1 MTSFSY
7 ANPKTEAELLSLLG
21 DSKPST
27 ALLAGGTDLV
37 PLLQARL
44 VTPERVVDLRQVD
57 SMQGITEEADGL
69 WIGALTTLDELN
81 RSELLESYAS
91 LKQVVD
97 GIRSLQV
104 QSSGTLGGDLC
115 LLPNCWYF
123 RNGYGLLGIDKGES
137 LPATGDNRYHAIFGN
152 QGPAKF
158 VSASRLAP
166 ALIAWGAKARIIGPQ
181 SEKPDLIPLELLFQ
195 TPKTNSQ
202 GVTTLKPGQ
211 LVSHVWLPKAGSE
224 QISGSYEA
232 LQLQGL
238 DWPLAACSA
247 TLEMA
252 GNVVRQARI
261 VLGHVAPTPWEAP
274 HAASSLIG
282 QPVNESTA
290 SRAADIAVENAV
302 PLSHNEYK
310 VQIARASVKRSILR
324 AAGLLE
330 GGL

>member
-1 MTSFSY
+1 MSSFSF
-7 ANPKTEAELLSLLG
+7 ANPKTEEELVSLLG
-21 DSKPST
+21 DSQGTT

-37 PLLQARL
+37 PLLRAQL
-44 VTPERVVDLRQVD
+44 VTPDRVVDLRQVE
-57 SMQGITEEADGL
+57 SMQGFTEDADGL

-81 RSELLESYAS
+81 RSELLDSYAS
-91 LKQVVD
+91 VKQVVD
-97 GIRSLQV
+97 GIRSIQV

-123 RNGYGLLGIDKGES
+123 RNGYGLLGMEKGES

-152 QGPAKF
+152 KGPAKF

-166 ALIAWGAKARIIGPQ
+166 ALIAWGAKVRVIGPKVDRP
-181 SEKPDLIPLELLFQ
+181 ELIPLELLFR
-195 TPKTNSQ
+195 TPKTSTQ

-211 LVSHVWLPKAGSE
+211 IVSHVWLPKAGLE
-224 QISGSYEA
+224 QVSGTYEA

-247 TLEMA
+247 TLELA

-261 VLGHVAPTPWEAP
+261 VLGHVAPTPWEVP

-282 QPVNESTA
+282 QPVNEVTA
-290 SRAADIAVENAV
+290 SRAADLAVENAT
-302 PLSHNEYK
+302 PLSQNAYK

-330 GGL
+330 GGI

>member
-7 ANPKTEAELLSLLG
+7 ANPKTESELLNLLG
-21 DSKPST
+21 ESTGST

-37 PLLQARL
+37 PLLRAQL
-44 VTPERVVDLRQVD
+44 VSPDRVVDLRGVET
-57 SMQGITEEADGL
+57 MHGITTDADGL
-69 WIGALTTLDELN
+69 WIGALTTLEDLN
-81 RSELLESYAS
+81 ASELLDSYAS
-91 LKQVVD
+91 VKQVVA
-97 GIRSLQV
+97 GIHSIQV

-123 RNGYGLLGIDKGES
+123 RNGYGLLGLDKGES

-152 QGPAKF
+152 KGPAKF

-166 ALIAWGAKARIIGPQ
+166 ALIAWGAKVRIIGPKAD
-181 SEKPDLIPLELLFQ
+181 KPELVPLEILFQ
-195 TPKTNSQ
+195 TPKTNTQ

-211 LVSHVWLPKAGSE
+211 LVSHVWLPKAGLE
-224 QISGSYEA
+224 QASGTYEA

-247 TLEMA
+247 TLELA

-261 VLGHVAPTPWEAP
+261 VLGHVAPTPWEVP

-290 SRAADIAVENAV
+290 ARAAELAVENAT

-310 VQIARASVKRSILR
+310 VQIAKAAVKRSILR

-330 GGL
+330 GGI

>member
-7 ANPKTEAELLSLLG
+7 ANPRSEADLIALLA
-21 DSKPST
+21 DSKGTT

-37 PLLQARL
+37 PLMNAGL
-44 VTPERVVDLRQVD
+44 VTPERVVDLRQVET
-57 SMQGITEEADGL
+57 MQGFTADADGL
-69 WIGALTTLDELN
+69 WIGALTTLEDLN
-81 RSELLESYAS
+81 RSELLDSYAS
-91 LKQVVD
+91 VKQVVE
-97 GIRSLQV
+97 GIRSIQV

-123 RNGYGLLGIDKGES
+123 RNGYGLLGLDKGES

-152 QGPAKF
+152 KGPAKF

-166 ALIAWGAKARIIGPQ
+166 ALIAWGAKVRIIGPKAD
-181 SEKPDLIPLELLFQ
+181 KPELIPLELLYQ

-211 LVSHVWLPKAGSE
+211 LVSHVWLPK
-224 QISGSYEA
+224 SGTQVSGTYEA

-247 TLEMA
+247 TLELA
-252 GNVVRQARI
+252 GNRVRQARI
-261 VLGHVAPTPWEAP
+261 VLGHVAPTPWDVP

-282 QPVNESTA
+282 QPVDESTA
-290 SRAADIAVENAV
+290 ARAAHLAVENAT

-310 VQIARASVKRSILR
+310 VQIARAAVKRSILR

-330 GGL
+330 GGI